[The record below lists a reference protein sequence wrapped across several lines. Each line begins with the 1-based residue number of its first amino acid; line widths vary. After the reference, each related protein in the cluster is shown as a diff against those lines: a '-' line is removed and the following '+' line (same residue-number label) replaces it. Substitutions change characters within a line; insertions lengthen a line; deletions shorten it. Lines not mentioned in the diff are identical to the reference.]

1 MINPAQYQQVLQK
14 MPDQALMQL
23 LKRPDKIPSQF
34 VVQEIN
40 RRKQMR
46 QAGQAQKQQV
56 ANAVAMQQ
64 QRPVQTTTP
73 EGQPAMAAKHG
84 GPHQY
89 SDPSKPGYIDP
100 RTLQSGREPLMRA
113 DSPVY
118 DYIFPNDSRFDTGL
132 SGIYNY
138 RDDPDFTPY
147 NLATGAAG
155 ATARGALNLLDIAG
169 EIPQTAAQG
178 ITNLFMKSDRRLA
191 SDRAASVQDDD
202 YESGEGM
209 SDIKSVKLKKKPSG
223 DIDNLGTEDRS
234 GIMSQTQNQTNQ
246 DNVVK
251 GGGGNVI
258 TNLDGKNS
266 ATSFFESEIQNA
278 NEKIQETKSE
288 FNAQQTLKGI
298 DDLSFFKPLE
308 AAYKNLSAQ
317 GKTDVDEY
325 NTESQ
330 KLLNARK
337 DLIGKLEKQ
346 KRSPESIV
354 YESLIQTGL
363 SLMASPE
370 ANFTQALG
378 QAGQTGFA
386 TFQNLRKEQKD
397 LVKDLYKE
405 SFNLA
410 KEEFNHKM
418 KAQEIRSKYNLADIK
433 GQTAIFEAKMSER
446 GANREDINL
455 LSGIDFKNQELNL
468 TRQKLELTKI
478 DSQINAFRADT
489 NRIVAQNSAN
499 YQKGMLTAKFKEL
512 EEPANIFE
520 SVLKNTKDA
529 NPKATDAANFDAAIK
544 KYSEYFVDKKANS
557 KTDKEL
563 RLALVE
569 KVVPEMLK
577 NIDQLR
583 IGEEGY
589 MEAYLLEIDKVI
601 NNLNLYA
608 ITGGLTIDE
617 DDA

>member
-14 MPDQALMQL
+14 MPDPQLMQL

-34 VVQEIN
+34 VIQEIN

-46 QAGQAQKQQV
+46 QAEEARKKQV

-64 QRPVQTTTP
+64 QPVQTTTP
-73 EGQPAMAAKHG
+73 EGQPAMGMQFG
-84 GPHQY
+84 GPPRSTGGRIYTGGFNRNVIRDQLR
-89 SDPSKPGYIDP
+89 DLGYVPKNVQEDERI
-100 RTLQSGREPLMRA
+100 TNFGR
-113 DSPVY
+113 
-118 DYIFPNDSRFDTGL
+118 FTGPEIKSIL
-132 SGIYNY
+132 D
-138 RDDPDFTPY
+138 RDFI
-147 NLATGAAG
+147 ATGVRSPKG
-155 ATARGALNLLDIAG
+155 GFEYVQKPNISTVNVRDFLEENQEPNLT
-169 EIPQTAAQG
+169 PPPV
-178 ITNLFMKSDRRLA
+178 N
-191 SDRAASVQDDD
+191 V
-202 YESGEGM
+202 YEEDTYEMEPGTTG
-209 SDIKSVKLKKKPSG
+209 IKSVKQKDDVATDSG
-223 DIDNLGTEDRS
+223 YDI
-234 GIMSQTQNQTNQ
+234 
-246 DNVVK
+246 V
-251 GGGGNVI
+251 

-266 ATSFFESEIQNA
+266 ATSFFAKEIEEA
-278 NEKIQETKSE
+278 NNKIQDTKSQ

-298 DDLSFFKPLE
+298 DELSLFKPLE
-308 AAYKNLSAQ
+308 AAYKNLSDQ
-317 GKTDVDEY
+317 GKKDVEEY
-325 NTESQ
+325 NKESQ
-330 KLLNARK
+330 KLLDARK
-337 DLIGKLEKQ
+337 ELIEKLEKQ

-410 KEEFNHKM
+410 KEEFDHKM
-418 KAQEIRSKYNLADIK
+418 KAQEIRSKYDLADIK
-433 GQTAIFEAKMSER
+433 GKTAIFESKLAER

-468 TRQKLELTKI
+468 TRQKLELAKI

-489 NRIVAQNSAN
+489 AAIVAENQAMF
-499 YQKGMLTAKFKEL
+499 QKGSLDVKFAEL
-512 EEPANIFE
+512 KEPANIFE
-520 SVLKNTKDA
+520 TVLRESD
-529 NPKATDAANFDAAIK
+529 NFDEAVK
-544 KYSEYFVDKKANS
+544 KYSEYFVDRSSDK
-557 KTDKEL
+557 KTDAEL
-563 RLALVE
+563 RLKLVE

-601 NNLNLYA
+601 NNLNLFA
-608 ITGGLTIDE
+608 ITGGITIDE

>member
-14 MPDQALMQL
+14 MPDPQLMQL

-34 VVQEIN
+34 VIQEIN

-46 QAGQAQKQQV
+46 QAEQARKQQV

-64 QRPVQTTTP
+64 QPVQTTTP
-73 EGQPAMAAKHG
+73 EGQPAMGMQLG
-84 GPHQY
+84 GPPRSTGGRIYTGGFNRNVIRDQLR
-89 SDPSKPGYIDP
+89 DLGYVPKNVQEDERI
-100 RTLQSGREPLMRA
+100 TNFGR
-113 DSPVY
+113 
-118 DYIFPNDSRFDTGL
+118 FTGPEIKSIL
-132 SGIYNY
+132 D
-138 RDDPDFTPY
+138 RDFI
-147 NLATGAAG
+147 ATGVRSPKG
-155 ATARGALNLLDIAG
+155 GFEYVQKPNISTVNVRDFLEKNQEPNLT
-169 EIPQTAAQG
+169 PPPV
-178 ITNLFMKSDRRLA
+178 N
-191 SDRAASVQDDD
+191 V
-202 YESGEGM
+202 YEEDTYEMEPGTTG
-209 SDIKSVKLKKKPSG
+209 IKSVKQKDDVATDSG
-223 DIDNLGTEDRS
+223 YDI
-234 GIMSQTQNQTNQ
+234 
-246 DNVVK
+246 V
-251 GGGGNVI
+251 

-278 NEKIQETKSE
+278 NEKIKDTKSQ

-298 DDLSFFKPLE
+298 DELSLFKPLE
-308 AAYKNLSAQ
+308 AAYKNLSDQ
-317 GKTDVDEY
+317 GKKDVEEY
-325 NTESQ
+325 NKESQ
-330 KLLNARK
+330 KLLDARK
-337 DLIGKLEKQ
+337 ELIGKLEKQ

-410 KEEFNHKM
+410 KEEFDHKM
-418 KAQEIRSKYNLADIK
+418 KAQEIRSKYDLADIK
-433 GQTAIFEAKMSER
+433 GRTAIFEAKLAEK

-468 TRQKLELTKI
+468 TRQKLELAKI

-489 NRIVAQNSAN
+489 AAIVAENQAMF
-499 YQKGMLTAKFKEL
+499 QKGSLDVKFAEL
-512 EEPANIFE
+512 KKPANIFE
-520 SVLKNTKDA
+520 TVLRESD
-529 NPKATDAANFDAAIK
+529 NFDEAIK
-544 KYSEYFVDKKANS
+544 KYSEYFVDRSSDK
-557 KTDKEL
+557 KTDAEL
-563 RLALVE
+563 RLKLVE

-601 NNLNLYA
+601 NNLNLFA
-608 ITGGLTIDE
+608 ITGGITIDE
-617 DDA
+617 DNT